1 MRHRPFGRSGLQ
13 VSELVF
19 GGGWVGGLL
28 IHQDDE
34 TKLRALRR
42 ALDAGINWIDTAPS
56 YGDGR
61 SEEALG
67 WLLREVDRKPYLSTK
82 VRLDLGKLDDISGQV
97 EASLESSLE
106 RLRRDSVDLLQLHN
120 PVASRTGERAIG
132 IDRVLGKGGV
142 ADALEHMREQGL
154 TKLIGITALG
164 EGAACKQAIASGRFD
179 SAQVYYNLLN
189 PSAGQAMPAAWSG
202 QDFSRLLDAC
212 RKEGVATMI
221 IRVLAAGVLASEQ
234 RHGRENQ
241 ITEDADLETEAARA
255 RVVFQALGDRYG
267 TRAQT
272 AIRFALA
279 NPDVTCVL
287 VGMAEPS
294 HLEEALAAAET
305 GPLPQDALDRLTP
318 LYARDFDRP
327 SRDFDRP

>member
-1 MRHRPFGRSGLQ
+1 MRHRPFGRSGLE

-34 TKLRALRR
+34 TKLKAVRR

-67 WLLREVDRKPYLSTK
+67 WLLEEVDQKPYLSTK
-82 VRLDLGKLDDISGQV
+82 VRIDLARLDDLAGQV
-97 EASLESSLE
+97 EASLERSLE

-120 PVASRTGERAIG
+120 PIAGRTTKAAIG
-132 IDRVLGKGGV
+132 VDRVLGNGGV
-142 ADALEHMREQGL
+142 ADALDRMRERGL
-154 TKLIGITALG
+154 TGHIGITALG
-164 EGAACKQAIASGRFD
+164 EGAACKEVIASGRFD

-202 QDFSRLLDAC
+202 QDFSQLLETC
-212 RKEGVATMI
+212 REHGVAAMV
-221 IRVLAAGVLASEQ
+221 IRVMAAGVLASEQ

-241 ITEDADLETEAARA
+241 ITEDADLEKEAARA
-255 RVVFQALGDRYG
+255 KAAFEALGDRYG

-279 NPDVTCVL
+279 NPDIACVV

-294 HLEEALAAAET
+294 HLEEALAAAEL
-305 GPLPQDALDRLTP
+305 GPLPKDALDHLHP
-318 LYARDFDRP
+318 LYASDFGR
-327 SRDFDRP
+327 R

>member
-1 MRHRPFGRSGLQ
+1 MRHRPFGRTGLR

-28 IHQDDE
+28 IHQDDD
-34 TKLRALRR
+34 TKLKALRR

-56 YGDGR
+56 YGDGK

-67 WLLREVDRKPYLSTK
+67 WLLREVDLTPYLSTK
-82 VRLDLGKLDDISGQV
+82 VRLDLSRLDDIPGQV
-97 EASLESSLE
+97 EASFSQSLG

-120 PVASRTGERAIG
+120 PIASRTDEGAIG
-132 IDRVLGKGGV
+132 IDRVLGKGGL
-142 ADALEHMREQGL
+142 ADALERLREQGL

-164 EGAACKQAIASGRFD
+164 EAAACKEAIASGRFD

-189 PSAGQAMPAAWSG
+189 PSAGQAMPSAWSG
-202 QDFSRLLDAC
+202 QDFSRLLETC
-212 RKEGVATMI
+212 REHGVAAMV

-241 ITEDADLETEAARA
+241 IAEGADLPSEEVRARA
-255 RVVFQALGDRYG
+255 VFGTLGDRFG

-279 NPDVTCVL
+279 NPHVACVL
-287 VGMAEPS
+287 VGMAEIF
-294 HLEEALAAAET
+294 HLEEALAAAGL
-305 GPLPQDALDRLTP
+305 GPLPKDALDQLQA
-318 LYARDFDRP
+318 LCARDFDRG
-327 SRDFDRP
+327 